1 MAPKI
6 NNNPPITELRGISPS
21 DLAAEE
27 LKMAVLTKSMS
38 YKKQTDNS
46 KISGKKVNKV
56 KNLTKRYKAQ
66 KRTKQNFWS

>member
-38 YKKQTDNS
+38 YKKQT
-46 KISGKKVNKV
+46 IQRYHGKK
-56 KNLTKRYKAQ
+56 
-66 KRTKQNFWS
+66 